1 MSVEKHN
8 SAPITVDSL
17 SNLRKNVLDRV
28 YVVLLII
35 GGIAIAASSID
46 PISNRNWILL
56 IWYIGIYILVLLGY
70 LIKKIPSYIRVFVI
84 LLVLIS
90 IGVSELWFFGFA
102 SLAYLFLF
110 ASIILACWLV
120 GTNLGFILLGISFF
134 IAGIIAFFY
143 SYGNLDMSSPQR
155 QIADDLIDWLAP
167 FLGFFV
173 ISIAFISLF
182 KILITGLQQTI
193 LANTKYQEEIES
205 SRSDLESSVAMF
217 EAVIN
222 SFPEV
227 FYMYEF
233 PPKHLVRYNENHWK
247 MTGYTESDIQKM
259 TIFDWFGDNSSRSEV
274 ENAFKTI
281 NKNESI
287 SMELPLNTKGN
298 KEQPWLFTAKAFTH
312 NKKDY
317 FVGFGLNLTEQKE
330 LESKY
335 KHIFEGSKAGILLIN
350 KKGEIK
356 ELNKIT
362 SDIAELD
369 KEQLIGK
376 NVFDFSPNSDRERRI
391 QMDTDL
397 FEGRIDHIHE
407 EREVILTDGNRKYL
421 DISIGLVPFS
431 KNGPLAVYV
440 LVDITKQKEYQM
452 QLEISLKEKGL
463 LLQEVHHRVRNN
475 LQIISSLINISSS
488 FSEDIEDFKQSIAL
502 RIQAMTLMH
511 ERLSEEEGF
520 ASLDLESYISDLI
533 GAIYELYEID
543 INKIKI
549 SLNSPEKIVVKID
562 LASSLGILIN
572 ELISNAIL
580 HAFTGLDRGQI
591 TISVHKLDDDL
602 ELNINDD
609 GIGLPDNYNDNN
621 SFGFLMIDSIINQLG
636 GKIVNRTGYLSDN
649 RGSEFILTIPCR

>member
-35 GGIAIAASSID
+35 GGIALAFASID

-102 SLAYLFLF
+102 SLAYLYLF

-120 GTNLGFILLGISFF
+120 STNLGFILLGISFF
-134 IAGIIAFFY
+134 NAGIIAFFY

-330 LESKY
+330 LESKF
-335 KHIFEGSKAGILLIN
+335 KHVFEGSKAGILLIN

-549 SLNSPEKIVVKID
+549 NLNSPEKIVVKID

-580 HAFTGLDRGQI
+580 HAFSGLDRGQI

-649 RGSEFILTIPCR
+649 RGTEFILTIPCR